1 MSHVR
6 VFLVESLYKIKKS
19 SEVLANEKNNNR
31 KLNETLIP
39 ATTGNPISS
48 AFIHGTMATYTCR
61 LNVSYWEL
69 FIYYV
74 CMCLN
79 FVSSSMLF
87 SRVACKR

>member
-69 FIYYV
+69 FIY
-74 CMCLN
+74 
-79 FVSSSMLF
+79 
-87 SRVACKR
+87 